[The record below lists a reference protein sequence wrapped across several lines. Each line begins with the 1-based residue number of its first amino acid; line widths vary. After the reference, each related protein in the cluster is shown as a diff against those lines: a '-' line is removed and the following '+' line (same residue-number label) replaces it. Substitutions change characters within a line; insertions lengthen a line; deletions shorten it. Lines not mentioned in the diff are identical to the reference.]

1 MAIWLGSLHTHIKH
15 SPAERQ
21 PFALNH
27 SKQTKGMEKRG
38 EKTSGQYASTVWW
51 RSQKKGSARMSD
63 SSIIVHG
70 YFGLDGECRCMLHI
84 VTLQ

>member
-1 MAIWLGSLHTHIKH
+1 MAIWLGSLHTQIKH

-38 EKTSGQYASTVWW
+38 EKTPGQYASTVCGAVK
-51 RSQKKGSARMSD
+51 RKDQQ
-63 SSIIVHG
+63 
-70 YFGLDGECRCMLHI
+70 E
-84 VTLQ
+84 